1 MKVILSQNILN
12 IGKKYEVKNV
22 SDGYAR
28 NFLLPKKLAE
38 IATPNALKNLQT
50 RQRTEKVLTEEKE
63 KLIARSFKKL
73 KDFVLIIKE
82 KANEKNQLFAG
93 IDAERISQE
102 LKNNGMKG
110 IDAGFIKLEKPI
122 KKLGEYD
129 ITVEKEELK
138 ERISLNIKNSKED

>member
-1 MKVILSQNILN
+1 M
-12 IGKKYEVKNV
+12 
-22 SDGYAR
+22 
-28 NFLLPKKLAE
+28 KKLAE

>member
-73 KDFVLIIKE
+73 KDFVFIIKE

>member
-102 LKNNGMKG
+102 LKNNEMKG

-122 KKLGEYD
+122 KKLGEYE
-129 ITVEKEELK
+129 VE
-138 ERISLNIKNSKED
+138 RAMR